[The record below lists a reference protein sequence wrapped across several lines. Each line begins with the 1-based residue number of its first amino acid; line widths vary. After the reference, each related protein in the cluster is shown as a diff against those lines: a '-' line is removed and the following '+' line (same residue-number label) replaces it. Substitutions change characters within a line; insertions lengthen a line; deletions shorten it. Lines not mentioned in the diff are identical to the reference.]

1 MKRNE
6 MDMYLERMEALKE
19 FMEKYSLDEF
29 QEQILR
35 VKDYL
40 SRFESLDN
48 LIEHLRLIESMS
60 YTIKEFLTI
69 DDVAKYLGVTKS
81 MVYKLTSSKQIT
93 VYKPTGKGIYIRRN
107 DLLKW
112 MKRNPILSNEDL
124 AFQANQKML
133 DLANEHR
140 KKK

>member
-1 MKRNE
+1 

-19 FMEKYSLDEF
+19 FMESYSLDEF

>member
-1 MKRNE
+1 